1 MLALETDPLGHADV
15 DRVAAA
21 VVPSGGETD
30 SLSFIVC
37 PVRIGLASDGTGGV
51 SGDA

>member
-1 MLALETDPLGHADV
+1 MLALEADPLGHADV

-21 VVPSGGETD
+21 VVPSGSETNG
-30 SLSFIVC
+30 LSVIVC
-37 PVRIGLASDGTGGV
+37 PVRIGLASDGSGRV